1 MSDIAGI
8 LEEIAARMA
17 EATERGKVADYI
29 PELAEVDPGQFGIAV
44 VLADGTELVAGDAAT
59 PFSIQSI
66 SKVFALALALGRLGD
81 RLWQRVGREPS
92 GYAFNS
98 ILRLEQEKG
107 IPRNPFINAGAIV
120 VTDAVL
126 AGHAPREYLG
136 ELLRFIRM
144 AADDDDIHINRDVAK
159 SETETGH
166 RNFALAH
173 YKAFGNLQNPP
184 DRALGAYFHQ
194 CAIEMSCLQLARA
207 GRFLMGAEGGKLV
220 APERVRPD
228 QCADDDLRAL
238 RRIGEFAFRVGL
250 PGKSGVGGGILV
262 IAPGRASIAV
272 WSPGLNDQGNSL
284 LGTAAVEISRPPRRL
299 VGFSADYFT
308 RVQVCFLQMSPP
320 AAARKLHGIAIELDA
335 ADIDLVVRRPP
346 DLAVIGAVA
355 LRHHVDDDLLAEV
368 RRLVF
373 AAALERLQDHAA
385 EGRATGRDRH
395 MGIGAVVFL
404 CLPDAFHGVGI
415 GGRRTEK
422 HGGGDKVSLHLALLP
437 EIARII
443 GQAGRFRPV

>member
-1 MSDIAGI
+1 MSDVAEI
-8 LEEIAARMA
+8 LAEIAAAMA
-17 EATERGKVADYI
+17 AATDRGKVADYI
-29 PELAEVDPGQFGIAV
+29 PELAGVDPAQFGIAV
-44 VLADGTELVAGDAAT
+44 VLADGTEHVAADAAT

-66 SKVFALALALGRLGD
+66 SKVFALTLALGRLGD

-98 ILRLEQEKG
+98 ILQLEQEEG

-144 AADDDDIHINRDVAK
+144 AADDEDIHINRDVAK

-173 YKAFGNLQNPP
+173 YLSAFGNLKNPP

-207 GRFLMGAEGGKLV
+207 GRFLMRAEGGPRLV
-220 APERVRPD
+220 SADRVR
-228 QCADDDLRAL
+228 RINAL
-238 RRIGEFAFRVGL
+238 MMTCGHYDGSGEFAFRVGL

-272 WSPGLNDQGNSL
+272 WSPGLNENGNSL
-284 LGTAAVEISRPPRRL
+284 LGTAAVEMLARRA
-299 VGFSADYFT
+299 GWS
-308 RVQVCFLQMSPP
+308 
-320 AAARKLHGIAIELDA
+320 
-335 ADIDLVVRRPP
+335 
-346 DLAVIGAVA
+346 
-355 LRHHVDDDLLAEV
+355 
-368 RRLVF
+368 VF
-373 AAALERLQDHAA
+373 
-385 EGRATGRDRH
+385 G
-395 MGIGAVVFL
+395 
-404 CLPDAFHGVGI
+404 
-415 GGRRTEK
+415 
-422 HGGGDKVSLHLALLP
+422 
-437 EIARII
+437 
-443 GQAGRFRPV
+443 